1 MKYAPA
7 ARTTVSASI
16 RSPAAVTH
24 PLRARP
30 VHGQSVDQGVGE
42 DGEVRPAPRRVE
54 VREPRVPAGP
64 LDDVRGE
71 RGPADGL
78 RRVVRVVEEREAE
91 LTGRLE
97 ERDMERRRLV
107 RVRRPDAER
116 LAGLG
121 EVRRQGRVAPVG
133 PPFVV
138 VLGCADHRHA
148 GVVRGAAADH
158 PRTERPFVLA
168 ARPPVV
174 REGERPRVEQVVGP
188 RPGRP
193 GAVVG
198 ARFDQADPPCRILG
212 EARRHDA
219 PCGAA
224 TDDRDVEAHGA
235 SIRRLIERGLA
246 CSV

>member
-1 MKYAPA
+1 M
-7 ARTTVSASI
+7 SASI
-16 RSPAAVTH
+16 RSPARGDH

-30 VHGQSVDQGVGE
+30 VHGQPVDEGVGE

-116 LAGLG
+116 LARPG

-188 RPGRP
+188 RARTPGGRSRGLPRSGRP
-193 GAVVG
+193 AVPDPRRGAPPRRTLRCRRRRPRRRSSRREHTTAHRARIG
-198 ARFDQADPPCRILG
+198 AICLDSLD
-212 EARRHDA
+212 
-219 PCGAA
+219 
-224 TDDRDVEAHGA
+224 
-235 SIRRLIERGLA
+235 
-246 CSV
+246 